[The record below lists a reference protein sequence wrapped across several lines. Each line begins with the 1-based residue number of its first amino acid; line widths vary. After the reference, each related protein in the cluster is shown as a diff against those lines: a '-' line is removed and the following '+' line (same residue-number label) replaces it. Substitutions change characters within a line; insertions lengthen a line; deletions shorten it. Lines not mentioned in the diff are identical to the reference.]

1 MPLITLE
8 DSCLAFGHHALLN
21 HVDLQLDPGERVG
34 LIGRNGSG
42 KSSLLKV
49 LAKEIKLDDGKLW
62 HKPELK
68 LVYVPQEPEFGVT
81 STVYHEVS
89 QGLGH
94 LSQVLNEYHEISQAL
109 SEGKGNN
116 EIEFLST
123 SIIAEFVGAKQWVA
137 DPDSSR
143 NYYPATRTICTG
155 FN

>member
-21 HVDLQLDPGERVG
+21 HVDLQLDPGERIG

-68 LVYVPQEPEFGVT
+68 LVYVSQEPEFGT
-81 STVYHEVS
+81 AGTIYHEVS
-89 QGLGH
+89 RGLGH

-109 SEGKGNN
+109 SEGKGSN
-116 EIEFLST
+116 ETNF
-123 SIIAEFVGAKQWVA
+123 
-137 DPDSSR
+137 SR
-143 NYYPATRTICTG
+143 LASLQN
-155 FN
+155 FWS